1 MTSTITSA
9 RGPLVV
15 ESTSPPHDND
25 DDKMDND
32 CVSNTDQ
39 STGSNI
45 NEGVDSTASTP
56 VLEDM
61 IKKEDI
67 EENDVPVPSPKP
79 MQPVISHSPKEKTPP
94 PSIEEPP
101 CPEVIPP
108 PVAPAPTTP
117 IKEETAVH
125 QPPQEETSQAKKKKG
140 SPDGKKKKTS
150 LQERRREQASD
161 WIVDFCEL

>member
-1 MTSTITSA
+1 MEDEIVTS
-9 RGPLVV
+9 
-15 ESTSPPHDND
+15 
-25 DDKMDND
+25 
-32 CVSNTDQ
+32 TDQ

-45 NEGVDSTASTP
+45 NDDGKSVDSTASTP
-56 VLEDM
+56 VLED
-61 IKKEDI
+61 IKKDVD
-67 EENDVPVPSPKP
+67 ENVVSFPSPKP
-79 MQPVISHSPKEKTPP
+79 KQPVISPVYSPKEKTPP

-161 WIVDFCEL
+161 WIVDFCKL